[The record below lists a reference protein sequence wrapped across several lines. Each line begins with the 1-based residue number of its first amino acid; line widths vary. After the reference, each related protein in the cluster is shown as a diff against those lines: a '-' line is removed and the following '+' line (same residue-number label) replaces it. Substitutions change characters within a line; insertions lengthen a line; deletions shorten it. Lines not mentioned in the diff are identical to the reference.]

1 MELWI
6 VLSFLATI
14 TTSFRILGFK
24 YISTVNY
31 DNITIILFSFVIM
44 GILSL
49 IWLLCGKKKIIYSKN
64 NLINILR
71 NKKLII
77 FIIVFSIIS
86 LFNAI
91 IVQKALTLTPNI
103 SYTHAIVNLNIILV
117 LLGSC
122 LFFNQKINYKSLLG
136 IILSLSGVLL
146 ITLNS

>member
-1 MELWI
+1 
-6 VLSFLATI
+6 
-14 TTSFRILGFK
+14 
-24 YISTVNY
+24 
-31 DNITIILFSFVIM
+31 M
-44 GILSL
+44 GVLSL
-49 IWLLCGKKKIIYSKN
+49 IWLLCNKKKFLYSKN

-86 LFNAI
+86 LFNTI